1 MSFKKTILSLIFC
14 IGFVVVQAQD
24 STSNVNRLIESPDFD
39 NSSLEIKNK
48 VEIYPNPSVNFLI
61 IEIKNSDLDR
71 VEFEM
76 RSIIG
81 NKVTIVP
88 EEIGR
93 DKFRINVKD
102 FSTGYYFL
110 VVKDDFTR
118 FKEAHKFLKK

>member
-1 MSFKKTILSLIFC
+1 MSLRLTILTLIFSAC
-14 IGFVVVQAQD
+14 FLTASAQD
-24 STSNVNRLIESPDFD
+24 SSNVAVESPSFP
-39 NSSLEIKNK
+39 STSLEIENS

-61 IEIKNSDLDR
+61 VEIKNSKLER

-81 NKVTIVP
+81 NRVNVVP

-93 DKFRINVKD
+93 DKYRINVKD

-110 VVKDDFTR
+110 VIKDEFTR

>member
-1 MSFKKTILSLIFC
+1 MKCKATILILVLSVFSLV
-14 IGFVVVQAQD
+14 GMAQD
-24 STSNVNRLIESPDFD
+24 STSNVVVEAPEFENTLIEV
-39 NSSLEIKNK
+39 KNQ

-61 IEIKNSDLDR
+61 IEIKNSELER

-81 NKVTIVP
+81 NKVKIVP

-102 FSTGYYFL
+102 FSTGYYF
-110 VVKDDFTR
+110 VIVKDEFTR
-118 FKEAHKFLKK
+118 FKEGYKFLKK

>member
-1 MSFKKTILSLIFC
+1 LSFKKTILSLILC

-39 NSSLEIKNK
+39 NTSLEIKNK

>member
-1 MSFKKTILSLIFC
+1 MKCKATILILVLSVFSLV
-14 IGFVVVQAQD
+14 GMAQD
-24 STSNVNRLIESPDFD
+24 STSNVVVEAPEFENTLIEV
-39 NSSLEIKNK
+39 KNQ

-61 IEIKNSDLDR
+61 IEIKNSELER

-81 NKVTIVP
+81 NKVKIVP

-102 FSTGYYFL
+102 FSTGYYFII
-110 VVKDDFTR
+110 VKDEFTR
-118 FKEAHKFLKK
+118 FKEAYKFLKK

>member
-1 MSFKKTILSLIFC
+1 MTVKKTISTLALC
-14 IGFVVVQAQD
+14 FVMLVVQAQD
-24 STSNVNRLIESPDFD
+24 SVSTAQVESPDFD
-39 NSSLEIKNK
+39 NAVLDIKNQ

-61 IEIKNSDLDR
+61 IEIKNSELER

-81 NKVTIVP
+81 NKITVVP

-93 DKFRINVKD
+93 DKYRINVKEYA
-102 FSTGYYFL
+102 TGYYFL
-110 VVKDDFTR
+110 VVKDEFTR

>member
-1 MSFKKTILSLIFC
+1 MTIKKTILLVALTF
-14 IGFVVVQAQD
+14 GLFVARAQD
-24 STSNVNRLIESPDFD
+24 STSNTSVESPEFP
-39 NSSLEIKNK
+39 NSVVEIKNK
-48 VEIYPNPSVNFLI
+48 IDIYPNPSVNFLV
-61 IEIKNSDLDR
+61 IEIKNSELER

-81 NKVTIVP
+81 NKVSIIP

-93 DKFRINVKD
+93 NKYRINVKD

-110 VVKDDFTR
+110 VVKDEFTR

>member
-1 MSFKKTILSLIFC
+1 MKCKATILILVLSVFSLV
-14 IGFVVVQAQD
+14 GMSQD
-24 STSNVNRLIESPDFD
+24 STSNVVVEAPEFENTLIEV
-39 NSSLEIKNK
+39 KNQ

-61 IEIKNSDLDR
+61 IEIKNSELER

-81 NKVTIVP
+81 NKVKIVP

-102 FSTGYYFL
+102 FSTGYYFII
-110 VVKDDFTR
+110 VKDEFTR
-118 FKEAHKFLKK
+118 FKEAYKFLKK

>member
-1 MSFKKTILSLIFC
+1 MTIKKTILLITLAF
-14 IGFVVVQAQD
+14 GLVVARAQD
-24 STSNVNRLIESPDFD
+24 SSSSTSVESPEFP
-39 NSSLEIKNK
+39 NSVIEIKNQID
-48 VEIYPNPSVNFLI
+48 IYPNPSVNFLV
-61 IEIKNSDLDR
+61 IEIKNSELER

-81 NKVTIVP
+81 NKVNIIP

-93 DKFRINVKD
+93 NKYRINVKH

-110 VVKDDFTR
+110 VVKDEFTR

>member
-1 MSFKKTILSLIFC
+1 MTIKKTIL
-14 IGFVVVQAQD
+14 FVALAFGLVVSRAQD
-24 STSNVNRLIESPDFD
+24 SSSSTSVESPEFS
-39 NSSLEIKNK
+39 NSVIEIKNQI
-48 VEIYPNPSVNFLI
+48 EIYPNPSVNFLV
-61 IEIKNSDLDR
+61 IEIKNSELER

-81 NKVTIVP
+81 NKVHIIP

-93 DKFRINVKD
+93 NKYRINVKD

-110 VVKDDFTR
+110 VVKDEFTR

>member
-1 MSFKKTILSLIFC
+1 MTIKKTILLLALAF
-14 IGFVVVQAQD
+14 GLFVARAQD
-24 STSNVNRLIESPDFD
+24 STSSTSVESPKFE
-39 NSSLEIKNK
+39 NSVVEIKNQI
-48 VEIYPNPSVNFLI
+48 EIYPNPSVNFLV
-61 IEIKNSDLDR
+61 IEIKNSELER

-81 NKVTIVP
+81 NKVHIVP

-93 DKFRINVKD
+93 NKYRINVKD

-110 VVKDDFTR
+110 VVKDEFTR

>member
-1 MSFKKTILSLIFC
+1 MTIKKTIL
-14 IGFVVVQAQD
+14 FVALAFGLVVARAQD
-24 STSNVNRLIESPDFD
+24 SSSSTSVESPEFS
-39 NSSLEIKNK
+39 NSVIEIKNQI
-48 VEIYPNPSVNFLI
+48 EIYPNPSVNFLV
-61 IEIKNSDLDR
+61 IEIKNSELER

-81 NKVTIVP
+81 NKVYIIP

-93 DKFRINVKD
+93 KKYRINVKD

-110 VVKDDFTR
+110 VVKDEFTR

>member
-1 MSFKKTILSLIFC
+1 MSIKKTILSVAFC
-14 IGFVVVQAQD
+14 LGFLAAQAQD
-24 STSNVNRLIESPDFD
+24 STSNVALESPDFD
-39 NSSLEIKNK
+39 NSLLEIKNQI
-48 VEIYPNPSVNFLI
+48 EIYPNPSVNFLI
-61 IEIKNSDLDR
+61 IEIKNSALER

-81 NKVTIVP
+81 NKVNVVP

-110 VVKDDFTR
+110 VVKDEFTR

>member
-1 MSFKKTILSLIFC
+1 L
-14 IGFVVVQAQD
+14 VVARAQD
-24 STSNVNRLIESPDFD
+24 SSSSTSVESPEFP
-39 NSSLEIKNK
+39 NSVIEIKNQID
-48 VEIYPNPSVNFLI
+48 IYPNPSVNFLV
-61 IEIKNSDLDR
+61 IEIKNSELER

-81 NKVTIVP
+81 NKVNIIP

-93 DKFRINVKD
+93 NKYRINVKH

-110 VVKDDFTR
+110 VVKDEFTR